1 MRPLGFLLA
10 ILTGSTVA
18 LSVGLLLTWV
28 VILFLPENEAQFAPE
43 HGPLLRAI
51 AVFSLFAATAAVSL
65 YGEMANRT
73 RPARKPFRSARRHR
87 WAHLV
92 DLIHLLPGQD
102 PVELRAGSGG
112 GQLVD
117 LFLGQV
123 HPIQH
128 ERWHSVLTQGAHSLV
143 KVG

>member
-65 YGEMANRT
+65 YGEMSSRT
-73 RPARKPFRSARRHR
+73 RQWRVL
-87 WAHLV
+87 AHFATV
-92 DLIHLLPGQD
+92 AMFGVAVWMYWP
-102 PVELRAGSGG
+102 
-112 GQLVD
+112 
-117 LFLGQV
+117 
-123 HPIQH
+123 
-128 ERWHSVLTQGAHSLV
+128 
-143 KVG
+143 K